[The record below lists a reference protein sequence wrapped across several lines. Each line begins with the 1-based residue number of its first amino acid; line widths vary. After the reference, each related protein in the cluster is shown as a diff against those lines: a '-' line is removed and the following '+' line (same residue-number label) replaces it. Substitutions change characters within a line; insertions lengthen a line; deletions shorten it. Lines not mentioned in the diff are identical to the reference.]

1 MTDEQQT
8 QDLDEGEI
16 AADYLEGLLDIA
28 DVDGDIEIE
37 ETGTRTTLKV
47 GESCDESLAMLAAP
61 EVVAALQDLT
71 RLAVQSQTGE
81 FSRVVL
87 DVAGSQDARTVELR
101 ALVDDAV
108 SRIEDGSHRVALPSM
123 SSYERKLVHDLVAE
137 AGYHSESEGEGR
149 DRHAVV
155 VPK

>member
-47 GESCDESLAMLAAP
+47 GEAGDESLAMLAAP

-101 ALVDDAV
+101 ALVDDAI
-108 SRIEDGSHRVALPSM
+108 SRIEGGSDSVALPSM
-123 SSYERKLVHDLVAE
+123 SSYERKLVHDLVAD

-155 VPK
+155 LPK

>member
-1 MTDEQQT
+1 MSDEQRA

-16 AADYLEGLLDIA
+16 AADYLEGLLDIV

-37 ETGTRTTLKV
+37 ETGARTTLKV
-47 GESCDESLAMLAAP
+47 GESGDPSLAMLSAQ
-61 EVVAALQDLT
+61 EVVSALQDLT
-71 RLAVQSQTGE
+71 RLAVQSHTGE

-108 SRIEDGSHRVALPSM
+108 ARLVGGSDRVALPSM

-137 AGYHSESEGEGR
+137 AGYRSESEGEGR

-155 VPK
+155 LPE

>member
-8 QDLDEGEI
+8 HDLDEGEI

-28 DVDGDIEIE
+28 DIDGDIEIE
-37 ETGTRTTLKV
+37 ETGSRTTMKI
-47 GESCDESLAMLAAP
+47 GEAGDASLSSLSAP
-61 EVVAALQDLT
+61 EVVSALQDLT

-108 SRIEDGSHRVALPSM
+108 SRIEGGSDRVSLPSM

-137 AGYHSESEGEGR
+137 AGYGSESEGEGR

-155 VPK
+155 VPR